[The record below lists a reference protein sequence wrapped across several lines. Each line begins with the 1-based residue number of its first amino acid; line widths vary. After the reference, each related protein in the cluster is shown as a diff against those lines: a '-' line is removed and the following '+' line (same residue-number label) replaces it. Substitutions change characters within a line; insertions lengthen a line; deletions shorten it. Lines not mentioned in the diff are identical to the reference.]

1 VGTLLKVGDVTFL
14 LNTAEPDIGDVPMRS
29 VCVPS
34 GPGRQRKMPIIN
46 HHPSTRSCRRSRTK
60 ILLTTTRTVQ
70 HPDLRGHQPDPAH
83 GHGPA
88 APEV

>member
-1 VGTLLKVGDVTFL
+1 
-14 LNTAEPDIGDVPMRS
+14 
-29 VCVPS
+29 
-34 GPGRQRKMPIIN
+34 MPIIN

-83 GHGPA
+83 GHGQA